1 MLDSTKETKPI
12 LTEEEQNATEEL
24 AKAEYTS

>member
-1 MLDSTKETKPI
+1 MLDPTKETKPI
-12 LTEEEQNATEEL
+12 LTEEEQNPTEEL